1 MSTGENIKRIRK
13 EKGLTQKELS
23 KSSGVHEVQIA
34 RYENDKTKPSIGV
47 LRKLAYALDTY
58 ISALIDDCSSYSE
71 EIEADWS
78 QLDVLSD
85 DFNQWQEK
93 EYYKELNNRG
103 IRLMYEL
110 IREIFQRY
118 GKYPVNLN
126 DIDGL
131 NIFLNKKLTEYK
143 TLSNEEL
150 KAIEKDVLNYLDF
163 LLDKA
168 LKEKEV
174 IER

>member
-1 MSTGENIKRIRK
+1 
-13 EKGLTQKELS
+13 
-23 KSSGVHEVQIA
+23 
-34 RYENDKTKPSIGV
+34 
-47 LRKLAYALDTY
+47 
-58 ISALIDDCSSYSE
+58 
-71 EIEADWS
+71 
-78 QLDVLSD
+78 
-85 DFNQWQEK
+85 
-93 EYYKELNNRG
+93 
-103 IRLMYEL
+103 MYEL